1 MIHVNLH
8 HQYLTSSVR
17 SFCRFL
23 LSSCVCQLLI
33 KFMMMM
39 MMMMSSVLFVI
50 AIQMFFIAFLCVY
63 GVLIVTKFYH
73 NPFTSPGR
81 DYEVC
86 VFLYVCGIAFEEAL
100 QASSLL
106 ICICILCLFLVLLG
120 RLTHGECLVFWC
132 SLFLLQLQSRQ
143 SPSAPGLYRGQKS
156 AEVGLDL

>member
-1 MIHVNLH
+1 
-8 HQYLTSSVR
+8 
-17 SFCRFL
+17 
-23 LSSCVCQLLI
+23 
-33 KFMMMM
+33 
-39 MMMMSSVLFVI
+39 
-50 AIQMFFIAFLCVY
+50 MFFIAFLCVY

-132 SLFLLQLQSRQ
+132 SLFCRSSSLASRHPPLVYTGVRKVRKLA
-143 SPSAPGLYRGQKS
+143 SICDPITPITF
-156 AEVGLDL
+156 